1 MLGIAVP
8 MIIKVKAEGASLAF
22 TVGFP
27 FYHIENHRWLLL
39 PLEDIE

>member
-22 TVGFP
+22 VTTMNKHFKI
-27 FYHIENHRWLLL
+27 F
-39 PLEDIE
+39 